1 MKGETTMEKA
11 VLERAEIASNVRSN
25 WFESLTG
32 NRYVVLIFRLIMAA
46 MFLVSSYG
54 KLVDIERYS
63 VDAVYNFGI
72 LPMVLARP
80 FGLVMPFIEG
90 LCGLGLLFGVLT
102 RLAALG
108 IGLMSLS
115 FFIAKSI
122 VLSQGRSIECGC
134 FGAVIDTLASVTIF
148 MDIPMMFFALVVMVA
163 PQKARHWASL
173 GKYLPPAWKEKL
185 RWVW

>member
-1 MKGETTMEKA
+1 MK
-11 VLERAEIASNVRSN
+11 LSN
-25 WFESLTG
+25 
-32 NRYVVLIFRLIMAA
+32 NRYVVLSFRLILAG
-46 MFLVSSYG
+46 FFIVSAYG

-80 FGLVMPFIEG
+80 FGLLMPFIEL

-102 RLAALG
+102 RLSALG
-108 IGLMSLS
+108 VGLMSLS
-115 FFIAKSI
+115 FFIAKAI

-148 MDIPMMFFALVVMVA
+148 LDLPMTFFALVVMCA
-163 PQKARHWASL
+163 PSEARHWKTMANL
-173 GKYLPPAWKEKL
+173 LPEKWKK
-185 RWVW
+185 RFQIIW

>member
-1 MKGETTMEKA
+1 MA
-11 VLERAEIASNVRSN
+11 LSN
-25 WFESLTG
+25 
-32 NRYVVLIFRLIMAA
+32 NRFVVLSFRLILSFF
-46 MFLVSSYG
+46 FLVSAYG

-80 FGLVMPFIEG
+80 FGLVMPFIEL

-102 RLAALG
+102 RLSALG

-115 FFIAKSI
+115 FFVAKAI
-122 VLSQGRSIECGC
+122 VLSQGRSIDCGC

-148 MDIPMMFFALVVMVA
+148 FDLPMVFFAMVVMWA
-163 PQKARHWASL
+163 PSDVRHWKTVGNLLPGAWRQSL
-173 GKYLPPAWKEKL
+173 SLIW
-185 RWVW
+185 